1 MQYVNSFMQFHMYL
15 YLLNHLSRRK
25 MGIGESLNTIRA
37 DLTTLDQGRTINQNV
52 GGVLN
57 VTIDGSQASK
67 CHKPELSIFIRSQ
80 DMLV

>member
-1 MQYVNSFMQFHMYL
+1 MSAPNAI
-15 YLLNHLSRRK
+15 K
-25 MGIGESLNTIRA
+25 AE
-37 DLTTLDQGRTINQNV
+37 LTNFYQGRTIDQNV

>member
-1 MQYVNSFMQFHMYL
+1 MQFQKYV
-15 YLLNHLSRRK
+15 YLLNYLLRRK
-25 MGIGESLNTIRA
+25 IGIGESLNAIRA
-37 DLTTLDQGRTINQNV
+37 DLTNLDQGRTIDQNV

>member
-1 MQYVNSFMQFHMYL
+1 MQFHKHL
-15 YLLNHLSRRK
+15 YQ
-25 MGIGESLNTIRA
+25 MGISESLNAIGA
-37 DLTTLDQGRTINQNV
+37 DLTNLDKGRRIYQNV

-57 VTIDGSQASK
+57 ATTKGSQASK